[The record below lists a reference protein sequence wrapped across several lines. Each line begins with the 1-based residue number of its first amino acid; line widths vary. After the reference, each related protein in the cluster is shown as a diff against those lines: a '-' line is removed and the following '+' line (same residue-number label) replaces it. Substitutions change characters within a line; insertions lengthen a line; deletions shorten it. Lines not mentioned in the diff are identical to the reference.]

1 MLAIAGEIVVVVL
14 AAVAGA
20 GAGWLLARRG
30 RDRVIAAAREEA
42 TAGTLS
48 LADALYA
55 RTQRLHAVEA
65 RLVRAQEQLAG
76 RTGALAATTERIK
89 AIENEAEV
97 ASREFAALEH
107 ERGRL
112 AARVAELVAR
122 VAELEPVLD
131 GLRGHEAA
139 LAEAA
144 FRLRAADAD
153 AAARAR
159 EIERLEG
166 ALGMRE
172 SQLEGLHARIATLEP
187 LEAALAEREARI
199 RELEAALPAPASAPA
214 MAAASPATRLPELP
228 GTARRKRAPNGSQR
242 DDLKRIPGIGPA
254 TERVLHSFGVY
265 TFRQIANWR
274 REDLEAI
281 TAKLGDSPA
290 RLKQDDWI
298 DGARREHVKK
308 YGEAP

>member
-1 MLAIAGEIVVVVL
+1 MLAIAGEVVIVVL
-14 AAVAGA
+14 AAAAGV

-30 RDRVIAAAREEA
+30 RARELAAAREEA

-48 LADALYA
+48 LADDLYA

-76 RTGALAATTERIK
+76 RTGALAASTERIK
-89 AIENEAEV
+89 TIENEAEV

-107 ERGRL
+107 ERARL
-112 AARVAELVAR
+112 AGRVADLVTR
-122 VAELEPVLD
+122 VAELEPMLD

-139 LAEAA
+139 LAEVAS
-144 FRLRAADAD
+144 RLSAADTT
-153 AAARAR
+153 AAAHAR

-172 SQLEGLHARIATLEP
+172 SQLEGLRARIAALEP

-199 RELEAALPAPASAPA
+199 RELEAAPPAPAPAPA
-214 MAAASPATRLPELP
+214 MASASPATRLPELP
-228 GTARRKRAPNGSQR
+228 GITPRKRGANGSQR
-242 DDLKRIPGIGPA
+242 DDLKRIPGIGRA
-254 TERVLHSFGVY
+254 TERILHSAGVY

-281 TAKLGDSPA
+281 TAKLGDA
-290 RLKQDDWI
+290 RRKRDDWI
-298 DGARREHVKK
+298 AGARREHLKK